1 MPCRKSLKSRLNDKK
16 ITFSAWHLRAA
27 VLMSHRM
34 KALKHSVIDIATSAA
49 ATATLDTEDVYL
61 RSCLLPFL
69 TSRALPGSVHT
80 YLI

>member
-1 MPCRKSLKSRLNDKK
+1 
-16 ITFSAWHLRAA
+16 
-27 VLMSHRM
+27 MSHRM

-61 RSCLLPFL
+61 RTCLLPFL